1 MGVASLVLGIISLV
15 LCFIPGMSI
24 VGIVLSLIGIIFGA
38 LGVKNPDKKGAA
50 TGGLVC
56 SIIAL
61 VLCAIWFFACG
72 GLAMC
77 SACNV
82 ASSM

>member
-15 LCFIPGMSI
+15 LCFIPGTSLA
-24 VGIVLSLIGIIFGA
+24 GIILSLLGVILGA
-38 LGVKNPDKKGAA
+38 LGMKNPDKKGVA

-61 VLCAIWFFACG
+61 VLCGIWFFACG

-77 SACNV
+77 SACSA
-82 ASSM
+82 ASLL